1 MEINS
6 ERAQGE
12 MRDGYYVQPLLKRI
26 WAVQLDILKEI
37 DTICTRHH
45 IHYYGW
51 YGTML
56 GAVRHQGFI
65 PWDDD
70 MDLAMLRED
79 YERFRYYAKTEL
91 PAGWRVTEEIPANI
105 SVFHTD
111 TIRLD
116 QDFLD
121 KFHNCPYITGIDIF
135 CLDSLPENKDDEQ
148 VQIHLFQTV
157 YNLCVNW
164 ELPEDDAK
172 WRGDN
177 KWDFLNQV
185 EELTGQHIDRQSP
198 IKQQLYFLADRIAAM
213 YWNEE
218 SEEVTIMPELYKTPH
233 YRIPIASFDRVIEKP
248 FETISIPF
256 PKDYDLICRLK
267 YGTDY
272 MTPVKTEDHDYL
284 KKQVNFLREYF
295 NNRGE
300 AFPACYDMHFDS

>member
-1 MEINS
+1 MEIKS
-6 ERAQGE
+6 EYTHDE
-12 MRDGYYVQPLLKRI
+12 MREGCYVQPLLKRI

-37 DTICTRHH
+37 DTICMRHD
-45 IHYYGW
+45 IPYYGW
-51 YGTML
+51 YGTLL

-70 MDLAMLRED
+70 MDLVMLRKN
-79 YERFRYYAKTEL
+79 YERFRWYAKTEL
-91 PAGWRVTEEIPANI
+91 PKGWRITEEIPANI

-121 KFHNCPYITGIDIF
+121 KFHGCPYITGIDIF
-135 CLDSLPENKDDEQ
+135 CMDNLPENKTDRE
-148 VQIHLFQTV
+148 VHVNLFQMV

-164 ELPEDDAK
+164 ELPEDNPK
-172 WRGDN
+172 WRGGN

-185 EELTGQHIDRQSP
+185 EELTGQHIDQQSP

-218 SEEVTIMPELYKTPH
+218 SKEVAFMPDLYKNPN
-233 YRIPIASFDRVIEKP
+233 YRIPITSFERVIKKP
-248 FETISIPF
+248 FETISLPVLE
-256 PKDYDLICRLK
+256 DYDSICRLE
-267 YGTDY
+267 YGANY
-272 MTPVKTEDHDYL
+272 MTPVKTEGHIYL
-284 KKQVNFLREYF
+284 KKQINFLREYF